1 MELIGDLNKPQRKL
15 TPPLVSLTRIK
26 IIQIISAL
34 WIFVT
39 FINPVNSS
47 YHGTIY
53 PIMLK
58 AESLPSLHSF
68 KEQIHKWT
76 QWDLIPGYGLLAI
89 NLVLTEIMERTTF
102 KKLDAS

>member
-1 MELIGDLNKPQRKL
+1 
-15 TPPLVSLTRIK
+15 
-26 IIQIISAL
+26 
-34 WIFVT
+34 
-39 FINPVNSS
+39 
-47 YHGTIY
+47 
-53 PIMLK
+53 MLK